1 MALANAARLAEPRA
15 GSSVSPILPEF
26 AMTDAS
32 RRDILTLAAALA
44 LTTTTGVAWA
54 QSGPPET
61 WNLGELYAS
70 SEAWAAERAAVLAAL
85 PALAGFKGKLGTDAA
100 TLHAALH
107 SMYDLQRKV
116 SRLGVYA
123 NLIADSD
130 TAVASAQERRQLAT
144 ALYGAFSEA
153 TSYVQPE
160 ILTVGAARIA
170 GFQQAERGLDVYRFT
185 LADILRRAPPTLSA
199 EAEGVLAAAGT
210 PLAGVQQ
217 IRTQLVAS
225 DLPWPEVTLST
236 GKVRLDQAAYTASRE
251 APSREDRKLV
261 FEAFF
266 GAFDKYKT
274 SLAAS
279 LSTQVQSDI
288 FTAKA
293 RRYGSAVEAALDAA
307 GGVPTGVYRTL
318 VDETNKGLPAL
329 HRYFEIRRR
338 MLGLPDL
345 HYYDIY
351 PPLVRLDETFDL
363 ARTRALTLAAVQP
376 LGPEYVDLLTKATAS
391 PWADYKPRKGKVSG
405 AYMNGDAYDVHP
417 YLLLNLTGNYESVT
431 TFAHE
436 WGHAMHSLLANK
448 AQPYPTAGYSIFTAE
463 IASTM
468 NEQLLSDHMLTQAKT
483 KTEKLYYLGQL
494 LELMRGTF
502 FRQSMFAEFE
512 LQIHE
517 AVEKGEALS
526 GEGMHA
532 MYLALL
538 KKYHGPKVVIDPVVA
553 SEWAYVPHF
562 YYDFYVYQYA
572 TSIAASTYF
581 YDQVKTGGAKARDNY
596 LSVLKAGGSDYPVAV
611 LKKAGLDMTSP
622 APYRALVE
630 RFSKT
635 LDQVEA
641 LL

>member
-1 MALANAARLAEPRA
+1 
-15 GSSVSPILPEF
+15 
-26 AMTDAS
+26 MTDAS
-32 RRDILTLAAALA
+32 RRDILTAAAALA
-44 LTTTTGVAWA
+44 LTASGGALA
-54 QSGPPET
+54 QGGPAPPET
-61 WNLGELYAS
+61 WNLGELYS
-70 SEAWAAERAAVLAAL
+70 GPEAWAAERAAVLAAL
-85 PALAGFKGKLGTDAA
+85 PGLSGFKDKLGTDAA
-100 TLHAALH
+100 TLRGALQA
-107 SMYDLQRKV
+107 MYDLQRKV
-116 SRLGVYA
+116 ARLAVYA

-144 ALYGAFSEA
+144 ALYGQFSEA
-153 TSYVQPE
+153 TAYVQPE
-160 ILTVGAARIA
+160 ILAVGAAKIA
-170 GFQQAERGLDVYRFT
+170 GFQQADRGLDVFRFALT
-185 LADILRRAPPTLSA
+185 DILRRAPHTLGT

-225 DLPWPEVTLST
+225 DLPWPEVTLTT
-236 GKVRLDQAAYTASRE
+236 GKVRLDQAAYTAARE
-251 APSREDRKLV
+251 APDREDRKRV

-307 GGVPTGVYRTL
+307 GGVPVGVYRTL
-318 VDETNKGLPAL
+318 VEETNRGLPAL

-345 HYYDIY
+345 HYHDIY

-363 ARTRALTLAAVQP
+363 ARTRSLTLAAVQP
-376 LGPEYVDLLTKATAS
+376 LGSDYVNLLTKATAS

-448 AQPYPTAGYSIFTAE
+448 AQPYPTAAYSIFTAE

-468 NEQLLSDHMLTQAKT
+468 NEQLLADHMLTQAKT

-512 LQIHE
+512 LLIHE
-517 AVEKGEALS
+517 TVEKGQALS
-526 GEGMHA
+526 GEGMNA
-532 MYLALL
+532 MYLELL
-538 KKYHGPKVVIDPVVA
+538 KKYHGPRVVIDPVVA

-572 TSIAASTYF
+572 ISIAASTYF
-581 YDQVKTGGAKARDNY
+581 YSQVKSGGAKARDNY

-611 LKKAGLDMTSP
+611 LKTAGLDMTSP
-622 APYRALVE
+622 APYRALVD

-641 LL
+641 LI